1 MQLKRT
7 AKFFG
12 LLAALTLSVATAPAQ
27 DNGPVT
33 TGTSSTTTTTTTTTN
48 NAPVTTQDSAPVT
61 TSRSETR
68 TTATRTNL
76 PSGTKVIVRLNAEI
90 DSGTATQG
98 QAWSGTTASDIL
110 VADRMAVPAGSPVNG
125 IVTDAKSSGRLH
137 SNGELALQV
146 TSVNGIAIATDTLT
160 RDGTGHTKSNV
171 AKIGGGAAAG
181 AILGGLFGGGKGAAI
196 GTVVGA
202 GAGTAGAAATGKRE
216 ANIPA
221 ETALT
226 FTVQ

>member
-1 MQLKRT
+1 MQFKRS
-7 AKFFG
+7 AKLLGAFF
-12 LLAALTLSVATAPAQ
+12 AALTLSVAAAPAQ
-27 DNGPVT
+27 D
-33 TGTSSTTTTTTTTTN
+33 
-48 NAPVTTQDSAPVT
+48 NAPVTTQDNAPVT
-61 TSRSETR
+61 TQESAPVKASRSETM
-68 TTATRTNL
+68 ASTRTNL
-76 PSGTKVIVRLNAEI
+76 PAGTKVIVRLNSPL

-98 QAWSGTTASDIL
+98 QTWSGTTASDIL
-110 VADRMAVPAGSPVNG
+110 IDNKVAVPAGSPVNG
-125 IVTDAKSSGRLH
+125 TVTDAKSSGRLH
-137 SNGELALQV
+137 GNGLLSLQV
-146 TSVNGIAIATDTLT
+146 SSVNGIPIATDTLT
-160 RDGTGHTKSNV
+160 RDGAGHTKSNV

>member
-1 MQLKRT
+1 MQLKLT
-7 AKFFG
+7 AKFLG
-12 LLAALTLSVATAPAQ
+12 LLTALTLSAAAAPAQ

-33 TGTSSTTTTTTTTTN
+33 TQN
-48 NAPVTTQDSAPVT
+48 EAPIT
-61 TSRSETR
+61 TSRSETTTR
-68 TTATRTNL
+68 TTRTNL
-76 PSGTKVIVRLNAEI
+76 PSGTKVIVRLNAEL

-110 VADRMAVPAGSPVNG
+110 VGEKVVVSAGAPVNG
-125 IVTDAKSSGRLH
+125 VVTDAKSSGRLH

>member
-7 AKFFG
+7 AKFCGALF
-12 LLAALTLSVATAPAQ
+12 AALTLTFAAARAQ
-27 DNGPVT
+27 DNTPVA
-33 TGTSSTTTTTTTTTN
+33 N
-48 NAPVTTQDSAPVT
+48 PNSAPMASQD
-61 TSRSETR
+61 TSQ
-68 TTATRTNL
+68 TTAPRTNL
-76 PSGTKVIVRLNAEI
+76 PSGTRVIVRLNTPL

-110 VADRMAVPAGSPVNG
+110 IGGSVAVPAGSPVNG

-137 SNGELALQV
+137 GNGVLSLQV
-146 TSVNGIAIATDTLT
+146 SSVNGIAIATDTLT
-160 RDGTGHTKSNV
+160 RDGAGHTKSNV

-216 ANIPA
+216 ATIPA

>member
-1 MQLKRT
+1 MQSIRT
-7 AKFFG
+7 ARFCGALF
-12 LLAALTLSVATAPAQ
+12 AALTLTIAAARAQDNAPVANPNSAPMAAQDTSQATAP
-27 DNGPVT
+27 
-33 TGTSSTTTTTTTTTN
+33 
-48 NAPVTTQDSAPVT
+48 
-61 TSRSETR
+61 
-68 TTATRTNL
+68 RTNL
-76 PSGTKVIVRLNAEI
+76 PPGTKVIVRLNTPL

-110 VADRMAVPAGSPVNG
+110 VGNSVAVPAGSPVNG

-137 SNGELALQV
+137 GNGVLSLQV
-146 TSVNGIAIATDTLT
+146 SSVNGIAIATDTLT
-160 RDGTGHTKSNV
+160 RDGAGHTKSNV

-196 GTVVGA
+196 GSVVGA

-216 ANIPA
+216 ATIPA

>member
-1 MQLKRT
+1 MQSTRT
-7 AKFFG
+7 AKFCGALF
-12 LLAALTLSVATAPAQ
+12 AALTLTIVAARAQDNAPVANPNSAPMTTQDTSQATAP
-27 DNGPVT
+27 
-33 TGTSSTTTTTTTTTN
+33 
-48 NAPVTTQDSAPVT
+48 
-61 TSRSETR
+61 
-68 TTATRTNL
+68 RTNL
-76 PSGTKVIVRLNAEI
+76 PPGTKVIVRLNTPL

-110 VADRMAVPAGSPVNG
+110 VGSTVAVPAGSAVNG

-137 SNGELALQV
+137 GNGLLSLQV
-146 TSVNGIAIATDTLT
+146 SSVNGIAIATDTLT
-160 RDGTGHTKSNV
+160 RDGAGHTKSNV

-196 GTVVGA
+196 GTVAGA
-202 GAGTAGAAATGKRE
+202 GAGTVGAAATGKRE
-216 ANIPA
+216 ATIPA

>member
-1 MQLKRT
+1 M
-7 AKFFG
+7 A
-12 LLAALTLSVATAPAQ
+12 
-27 DNGPVT
+27 
-33 TGTSSTTTTTTTTTN
+33 
-48 NAPVTTQDSAPVT
+48 SA
-61 TSRSETR
+61 
-68 TTATRTNL
+68 RTNL
-76 PSGTKVIVRLNAEI
+76 PAGTKVIVRLNSPL

-110 VADRMAVPAGSPVNG
+110 IDNKVAVPAGSPVNG
-125 IVTDAKSSGRLH
+125 TVTDAKSSGRLH
-137 SNGELALQV
+137 GNGLLSLQV
-146 TSVNGIAIATDTLT
+146 TSVNGIPIATDTLT
-160 RDGTGHTKSNV
+160 RDGAGHTKSNV

-216 ANIPA
+216 ADIPA

>member
-7 AKFFG
+7 ARFYG
-12 LLAALTLSVATAPAQ
+12 ALYVVLMLTTSAASAQ
-27 DNGPVT
+27 D
-33 TGTSSTTTTTTTTTN
+33 
-48 NAPVTTQDSAPVT
+48 NAPVTAQDATSQAT
-61 TSRSETR
+61 T
-68 TTATRTNL
+68 TTPRTNL
-76 PSGTKVIVRLNAEI
+76 PVGSRVIVRLNTQL
-90 DSGTATQG
+90 DSATATQG

-110 VADRMAVPAGSPVNG
+110 VGGRVAIPAGSPVSG

-137 SNGELALQV
+137 GNGVLSLQA

-160 RDGTGHTKSNV
+160 RDGAGHTKSNV

-216 ANIPA
+216 ATIPA

>member
-7 AKFFG
+7 VKF
-12 LLAALTLSVATAPAQ
+12 LSLWAALTLSAAAAPAQ

-33 TGTSSTTTTTTTTTN
+33 RGMSSTTTTTN
-48 NAPVTTQDSAPVT
+48 NGPVTTQNDAPIT
-61 TSRSETR
+61 TSRSETTTTR
-68 TTATRTNL
+68 TTRTNL
-76 PSGTKVIVRLNAEI
+76 PSGTKVIVRLNTEL

-98 QAWSGTTASDIL
+98 QAWTGTTASDIVVGDK
-110 VADRMAVPAGSPVNG
+110 VAVSAGSPVNG
-125 IVTDAKSSGRLH
+125 VVTDAKSSGRLH

-181 AILGGLFGGGKGAAI
+181 AVLGGLFGGGKGAAI

>member
-1 MQLKRT
+1 MQFKRS
-7 AKFFG
+7 AKLLG
-12 LLAALTLSVATAPAQ
+12 ALLAALTLSVAAASAQ
-27 DNGPVT
+27 DNAPVT
-33 TGTSSTTTTTTTTTN
+33 TQD
-48 NAPVTTQDSAPVT
+48 NAPVTTQDSAPVKAR
-61 TSRSETR
+61 RSET
-68 TTATRTNL
+68 ARTNL
-76 PSGTKVIVRLNAEI
+76 PAGTKVIVRMSSPL

-98 QAWSGTTASDIL
+98 QTWSGTTASDIL
-110 VADRMAVPAGSPVNG
+110 IDNKVAVPAGSPVNG
-125 IVTDAKSSGRLH
+125 TVTDAKSSGRLH
-137 SNGELALQV
+137 GNGLLSLQI
-146 TSVNGIAIATDTLT
+146 TSVNGIPVATDTLT
-160 RDGTGHTKSNV
+160 RDGAGHTKSNV